1 MNQPRLP
8 AATARYLVA
17 GLVTIGAA
25 AVRMPLV
32 ALLPSVAPVYAPFFI
47 AVTVAAWY
55 GGLGPGLFAT
65 ALSVLLARVLPPHL
79 EATPAD
85 ALARAAIFVAIAG
98 TFSWFSEL
106 LHRSRRVAEA
116 EREGRATS
124 EGRLREALAARAREL
139 AQMGRLHDVGNRLV
153 RSGDPGA
160 LLLDLVDTAIA
171 VSGADKGNI
180 QLLDGGV
187 LRLAASRG
195 FGKPFLDHFDAVDGA
210 CSVCGAAIATGQ
222 RILVEDVETS
232 PLFDGTRELEIHR
245 EAGVRAVQSTPLFSR
260 RGELVGMLS
269 THYAKPTRP
278 SEADLHALDLL
289 GRQAADWI
297 DRMRSEAELRAAD
310 ARKERFLATLS
321 HELRNPLAPLRNAL
335 EILRRPDVTPEIAG
349 AARAAMGRQLSHAV
363 RLVDDL
369 LDVSRIN
376 RDVLELRLEDCEL
389 RPVLAQ
395 AIEGVQPFLDAGG
408 HSLAVTLPEEPVVLR
423 GDPARL
429 AQVFGNLLHNA
440 CKFSE
445 PGAPVELSAVRS
457 DGGVE
462 VTVRDRGVGFLPADR
477 ERIFEMFTQLEPN
490 RARAGGG
497 LGVGLALV
505 RRLVEMHGG
514 RVEASSEGP
523 DRGAVFRVTL
533 PEGRAASA
541 GEPASLRDAAPSHGE
556 RRRILVVD
564 DNVDS
569 ASSLATLLEL
579 SGHEIHTV
587 HDGLSAVDQ
596 ALGFAPDVVLLDI
609 GLPGIDGYEA
619 ARRIRAQAASRSMML
634 VAVTGWGQEEDRRR
648 SREAGFDHHMV
659 KPLRAAA
666 LEQLL
671 ATAPRRSAEPAR
683 DSGRDELPGSSL

>member
-1 MNQPRLP
+1 
-8 AATARYLVA
+8 
-17 GLVTIGAA
+17 
-25 AVRMPLV
+25 
-32 ALLPSVAPVYAPFFI
+32 
-47 AVTVAAWY
+47 
-55 GGLGPGLFAT
+55 
-65 ALSVLLARVLPPHL
+65 
-79 EATPAD
+79 
-85 ALARAAIFVAIAG
+85 
-98 TFSWFSEL
+98 
-106 LHRSRRVAEA
+106 
-116 EREGRATS
+116 
-124 EGRLREALAARAREL
+124 
-139 AQMGRLHDVGNRLV
+139 
-153 RSGDPGA
+153 
-160 LLLDLVDTAIA
+160 
-171 VSGADKGNI
+171 
-180 QLLDGGV
+180 
-187 LRLAASRG
+187 
-195 FGKPFLDHFDAVDGA
+195 
-210 CSVCGAAIATGQ
+210 
-222 RILVEDVETS
+222 
-232 PLFDGTRELEIHR
+232 
-245 EAGVRAVQSTPLFSR
+245 
-260 RGELVGMLS
+260 
-269 THYAKPTRP
+269 
-278 SEADLHALDLL
+278 
-289 GRQAADWI
+289 
-297 DRMRSEAELRAAD
+297 
-310 ARKERFLATLS
+310 
-321 HELRNPLAPLRNAL
+321 
-335 EILRRPDVTPEIAG
+335 
-349 AARAAMGRQLSHAV
+349 
-363 RLVDDL
+363 
-369 LDVSRIN
+369 
-376 RDVLELRLEDCEL
+376 
-389 RPVLAQ
+389 
-395 AIEGVQPFLDAGG
+395 
-408 HSLAVTLPEEPVVLR
+408 
-423 GDPARL
+423 
-429 AQVFGNLLHNA
+429 
-440 CKFSE
+440 
-445 PGAPVELSAVRS
+445 VELWAVRS

-579 SGHEIHTV
+579 SGHETHTV